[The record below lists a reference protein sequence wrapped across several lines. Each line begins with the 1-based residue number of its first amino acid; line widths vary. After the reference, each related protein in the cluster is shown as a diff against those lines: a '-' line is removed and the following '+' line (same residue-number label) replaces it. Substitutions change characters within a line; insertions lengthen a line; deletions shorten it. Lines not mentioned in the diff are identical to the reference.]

1 MRDRIG
7 RGIALGALAYSLFA
21 LHDATNKWLVMTI
34 PVWQI
39 LFFRSTIVV
48 LGCLALGRKPLVR
61 RLMTTPLR
69 WPLAARAALTLT
81 AWLSY
86 YTAARS
92 LPLAQLLTLYFSAP
106 VITTLLAMPLL
117 GERVT
122 GSRWVSVLL
131 GFAGVL
137 IAADPVGVHASRATL
152 LVLAAAAMW
161 GYAVILMR
169 KIARLETSLVQML
182 AQNLFFMIITGVLS
196 SATWVSPRATQW
208 PLLLLV
214 GVLGGCGQFLLFEA
228 ARFAPAAIMAT
239 VEYSAL
245 IWAFILGYLVFGDVP
260 RTAVWIGAA
269 LILASGLFMLWRERR
284 NVFRE
289 D

>member
-7 RGIALGALAYSLFA
+7 RGIALGALAYSLFS
-21 LHDATNKWLVMTI
+21 LHDASNKWLVATL
-34 PVWQI
+34 PVWQV
-39 LFFRSTIVV
+39 LFFRSLVIVA
-48 LGCLALGRKPLVR
+48 GCLAIGRKPLVAR
-61 RLMTTPLR
+61 VAATPLR

-86 YTAARS
+86 YTAART

-122 GSRWVSVLL
+122 GSRWISVLL

-137 IAADPVGVHASRATL
+137 IAADPAGVHASRATL

-169 KIARLETSLVQML
+169 RIARLESSLVQML
-182 AQNLFFMIITGVLS
+182 AQNLFFLIVTGALS
-196 SATWVSPRATQW
+196 AATWVHLRARQL
-208 PLLLLV
+208 PLLLAV

-228 ARFAPAAIMAT
+228 ARFAPAAVMAT
-239 VEYSAL
+239 MEYSAL
-245 IWAFILGYLVFGDVP
+245 IWAFILGYLVFGEIP
-260 RTAVWIGAA
+260 HPAVWVGAA
-269 LILASGLFMLWRERR
+269 TIFASGVFMLWRERR
-284 NVFRE
+284 AVFRE